1 MRRILSSLV
10 GAVLVVGMLAGC
22 GGKTGTQASKTPTAE
37 QPAATAPTKADK
49 LKVAFVYV
57 GPVGDAGWT
66 WSHDQGRKAVEKEL
80 GDKVQ
85 TTFIE
90 SVPEG
95 ADSERVFEELV
106 QKGNKVI
113 FGTSFG
119 YMDPM
124 LAVAKRHPDVFFYHA
139 TGFKVAPNL
148 STYFGR
154 AYQARYLSGIVA
166 GLQTKKN
173 TIGYVAAHPIPEV
186 IRGINA
192 FTLGARSVNPNVKV
206 KVVWTNTW
214 YDPAKEKDAAKS
226 LLDVGADVIGM
237 HQDTPGPLQA
247 AEEKGAWAVG
257 YHSDMSKFA
266 PKAFLTAPVW
276 TWGPYY
282 VSQVKAVMDGKFKSE
297 QYWGPMKD
305 GIITLAPIASFAHAD
320 AKKKV
325 EEFSA
330 KILAGS
336 WDVFTGPI
344 KDQSGKERVAKDAR
358 MTDEQM
364 LSFDWFVEGVE
375 GTIPKS

>member
-1 MRRILSSLV
+1 MRKVAGVLLVLTMVLSV
-10 GAVLVVGMLAGC
+10 LAGC
-22 GGKTGTQASKTPTAE
+22 GGSKQESAPAPASGAE
-37 QPAATAPTKADK
+37 APKKEEK

-57 GPVGDAGWT
+57 GPIGDAGWT
-66 WSHDQGRKAVEKEL
+66 WAHDQGRLYLEKQLGSKVE
-80 GDKVQ
+80 
-85 TTFIE
+85 TSYIE

-95 ADSERVFEELV
+95 ADAERVFEELA

-119 YMDPM
+119 YMDAM
-124 LAVAKRHPDVFFYHA
+124 LAVAQRHPDVRFFHA
-139 TGFKVAPNL
+139 TGYKTAANM

-154 AYQARYLSGIVA
+154 AYQARYLTGIVA

-173 TIGYVAAHPIPEV
+173 QIGYVAAFPIPEV
-186 IRGINA
+186 VRGINA
-192 FTLGARSVNPNVKV
+192 FTLGVRSVNPNATV

-226 LLDVGADVIGM
+226 LLDVGVDLIAM

-247 AEEKGAWAVG
+247 AEERGAFGVG
-257 YHSDMSKFA
+257 YNSDMSKFA

-276 TWGPYY
+276 NWGPYY
-282 VSQVKAVMDGKFKSE
+282 VRSVESVMNNTFKSE

-305 GIITLAPIASFAHAD
+305 GIIDIAPIAAFAHPD
-320 AKKKV
+320 AKAKV
-325 EEFSA
+325 ETV
-330 KILAGS
+330 KKQILDGS

-344 KDQSGKERVAKDAR
+344 KDQTGKVRVEAGKR
-358 MTDEQM
+358 MTDAEM

-375 GTIPKS
+375 GKLQ